1 LTRKGSAAVDRA
13 AARSTERNQDHV
25 QLSGKLEQ
33 TDLFEICQ
41 FLLMGQ
47 KTGVLDIEVKS
58 KRGAIYFDHG
68 QIVNAV
74 DDALGDGEEAAYRIF
89 SWKGGAFSF
98 RAVPPPGL
106 QTITQGTESLILDIA
121 RFMDE
126 KREERKQAGLVDEDE
141 RMEQATHEESVR
153 QRSATGDELRKLF
166 ATLQG
171 ASRDAQGGDDPLASA
186 WERARRDGHEAVLVR
201 PGEPALGLRGGLVT
215 PLPGSLEEDTVT
227 MAIAALGAKE
237 GAGRR
242 QSKEG
247 AFTVT
252 LVREAEGEALF
263 LQGVIAKL
271 DWKKVGLP
279 ADWLEEAATA
289 PRGLVWLGAPPA
301 AGRTRTARAFAEEA
315 ARQGRFTVLLSE
327 GAQEPGKGALSVRST
342 DDARLDADLR
352 KALHEGAAVVVV
364 DLVRGVKPSSVA
376 HAGAKSLV
384 VACEPTPD
392 LRTLL
397 ARAAQN
403 ARSRSLF
410 LGAMFVTFAG
420 ERGHYESLWLP
431 DEARLGLDFERHP
444 DRILGLAEDPSALS
458 DAGPLAAA

>member
-1 LTRKGSAAVDRA
+1 VTRKAASTVDRTA
-13 AARSTERNQDHV
+13 SRSAERGAENV

-47 KTGVLDIEVKS
+47 KTGVLEIEAKA

-74 DDALGDGEEAAYRIF
+74 DDAMGDGEQAAYRIF
-89 SWKGGAFSF
+89 AWKGGTFAFRS
-98 RAVPPPGL
+98 VPPPGL

-126 KREERKQAGLVDEDE
+126 KREERAQAGMDPDDGNT
-141 RMEQATHEESVR
+141 EQWTHEESVR

-166 ATLQG
+166 ATLHG
-171 ASRDAQGGDDPLASA
+171 TGRNAQGGDDPLARA
-186 WERARRDGHEAVLVR
+186 WERARKDGHDAVLVR
-201 PGEPALGLRGGLVT
+201 PGEPALGLRGGYAT
-215 PLPGSLEEDTVT
+215 ELPDALEEDTIT
-227 MAIAALGAKE
+227 MAIAALGASE

-242 QSKEG
+242 ESAAG
-247 AFTVT
+247 AFTVS

-263 LQGVIAKL
+263 LQAVVQSLQWNG
-271 DWKKVGLP
+271 VGLP
-279 ADWLEEAATA
+279 ADWLTEAASA
-289 PRGLVWLGAPPA
+289 SRGLVWIGAPPA
-301 AGRTRTARAFAEEA
+301 AGRTRTARAFAEETS
-315 ARQGRFTVLLSE
+315 RLGRFTVLLAE
-327 GAQEPGKGALSVRST
+327 GTQSPGRGPLSVRST

-352 KALHEGAAVVVV
+352 RALHEGASVVVI
-364 DLVRGVKPSSVA
+364 DLVRGVKPSAVS

-392 LRTLL
+392 LSTLL
-397 ARAAQN
+397 MRAAQN
-403 ARSRSLF
+403 ARARAMF
-410 LGAMFVTFAG
+410 LGALFVTFAG

-444 DRILGLAEDPSALS
+444 ERITGLAEDPSALS
-458 DAGPLAAA
+458 DAGPLAA